1 MTGPGQPTAGEQ
13 TGVPVGDDAPVLEVM
28 RTMRAMRRL
37 APEPVPE
44 ELLERLVE
52 AATWGPSGSNAQ
64 AFDFVVVTDRGVM
77 AELAPLWRRCVDS
90 YMTLVGDRRPATMDQ
105 ARFDALR
112 RAIAY
117 QAEHF
122 AQTPALIVPC
132 YRYPNDPLAVMRDAA
147 ATLRG
152 LEQLGPQGAARLLGR
167 LQRIGL
173 LTEASSVYPG
183 VQNLLLTARALGLG
197 ANITLWHLFLEHEW
211 KAVLGIPR
219 RVHTFAVIPVGFP
232 LGRFGPV
239 ARRDVASAIH
249 RDRWRDT

>member
-1 MTGPGQPTAGEQ
+1 MPTPARREQ
-13 TGVPVGDDAPVLEVM
+13 TGVPLGADAPILEVM

-37 APEPVPE
+37 APDPVPG

-52 AATWGPSGSNAQ
+52 AATWAPSGSNAQ
-64 AFDFVVVTDRGVM
+64 AYEFVVVTDPAVM
-77 AELAPLWRRCVDS
+77 AELAPLWRRCVES
-90 YMTLVGDRRPATMDQ
+90 YMTLVGDRRPATMDD

-122 AQTPALIVPC
+122 AATPALIVPC
-132 YRYPNDPLAVMRDAA
+132 YRYPTDPLAVVRDPG

-152 LEQLGPQGAARLLGR
+152 LEQLGAEGTARLLAR

-173 LTEASSVYPG
+173 LAEASSIYPG
-183 VQNLLLTARALGLG
+183 VQNLLLAARALGLG
-197 ANITLWHLFLEHEW
+197 ANITIWHLFLEHEW

-219 RVHTFAVIPVGFP
+219 GVHTYAVIPVGWP

-239 ARRDVASAIH
+239 ARRDVRSAIH
-249 RDRWRDT
+249 RDHW